1 MTLQDFTVS
10 LFCRVDDA
18 LGDVP
23 KHPLASLHASEVVA
37 LGMLHALRGGGGR
50 AFYRW
55 IEREIKPLFPR
66 LPERTRLFRLFE
78 QHAGQTQHFLA
89 QPSFFG
95 VCDSFG
101 IELIHPPRQ
110 GRSSQQIGRKTLSN
124 HRWIVGAK
132 LGVVCNKQGQ
142 IVRWLCL
149 NASCHDS
156 AFHAMIDRFHDQ
168 MIILTDQGFH
178 AKEGD
183 PDNLLVCKRGKWNE
197 RMTIETVFSLFT
209 GVLGLKKMS
218 NRRWPAL
225 RARLS
230 YVVAAFNLC
239 TSWTGQVTLKLAEFA
254 L

>member
-142 IVRWLCL
+142 IVPG
-149 NASCHDS
+149 A
-156 AFHAMIDRFHDQ
+156 DRA
-168 MIILTDQGFH
+168 L
-178 AKEGD
+178 ALPKR
-183 PDNLLVCKRGKWNE
+183 LV
-197 RMTIETVFSLFT
+197 
-209 GVLGLKKMS
+209 
-218 NRRWPAL
+218 P
-225 RARLS
+225 
-230 YVVAAFNLC
+230 
-239 TSWTGQVTLKLAEFA
+239 
-254 L
+254 

>member
-1 MTLQDFTVS
+1 
-10 LFCRVDDA
+10 
-18 LGDVP
+18 
-23 KHPLASLHASEVVA
+23 
-37 LGMLHALRGGGGR
+37 
-50 AFYRW
+50 
-55 IEREIKPLFPR
+55 
-66 LPERTRLFRLFE
+66 
-78 QHAGQTQHFLA
+78 
-89 QPSFFG
+89 
-95 VCDSFG
+95 
-101 IELIHPPRQ
+101 
-110 GRSSQQIGRKTLSN
+110 
-124 HRWIVGAK
+124 
-132 LGVVCNKQGQ
+132 
-142 IVRWLCL
+142 
-149 NASCHDS
+149 
-156 AFHAMIDRFHDQ
+156 MIDRFHDQ